1 MAFTARGSLLPHGAP
16 VLRRAIVA
24 NSVTTTENDSLKLAS
39 GFAALGTA
47 GALVF
52 GHSVSISTKA
62 GVGLLSTGAAG
73 AATGS
78 YVGTY
83 TTASDNQTVA
93 MVKADC
99 DISKFSLYSAAE
111 NATIGTTTGSNLAG
125 YAQDLTDSRTLAES
139 TATAVTSAATTNGQY
154 FGWGV
159 DSQNTANALVNIY
172 ESQVFGI

>member
-1 MAFTARGSLLPHGAP
+1 MAIIAKGSLLPHGAP
-16 VLRRAIVA
+16 VLRRSILA
-24 NSVTTTENDSLKLAS
+24 NSITVVESDSLKLAS
-39 GFAALGTA
+39 GFAALGTG
-47 GALVF
+47 GALVL
-52 GHSVSISTKA
+52 GHVVSITAKQ
-62 GVGLLSTGAAG
+62 GLGLLTTGAAG

-93 MVKADC
+93 QVKADM

-125 YAQDLTDSRTLAES
+125 YAQDLSDARTLAES

-154 FGWGV
+154 FGWGL
-159 DSQNTANALVNIY
+159 DPANSANALVNIL